1 MQDYTHPLLMPD
13 RKHALHNDDVKTLSC
28 VILGNNE
35 PGNLSKRHLL
45 FKQSICVQ
53 SRFVTY
59 CVELIIWLPII
70 NSYHIE
76 VVSTI
81 NSLK

>member
-1 MQDYTHPLLMPD
+1 MRYIMMMLKLY
-13 RKHALHNDDVKTLSC
+13 RVLY
-28 VILGNNE
+28 LGTMNRAIYQN
-35 PGNLSKRHLL
+35 GIYYLNKA
-45 FKQSICVQ
+45 CVQ

-59 CVELIIWLPII
+59 CVELITWLPII